1 MCWVVDRRVL
11 SYEISWLSPCPV
23 LDLPLFL
30 GGGDNRNNII
40 GYFCVVSE
48 GLS

>member
-1 MCWVVDRRVL
+1 MKEYL
-11 SYEISWLSPCPV
+11 GLSPCRV
-23 LDLPLFL
+23 LDLPLLL

-40 GYFCVVSE
+40 GYFCGVSE